1 VTDPAVRDSDAASG
15 LGSMLRRA
23 REALGLTEQ
32 DAAERLNLDVS
43 VVSALEREDFAAL
56 GAPVFAKGHLR
67 RYGDLLGI
75 PEQSALDAYQ
85 RAQGQPETPSLIPR
99 ARLEM
104 MPARSRPRWSLVLG
118 GAAAFVLAAGI
129 TAYVSE
135 FGLRLPSMADDGVP
149 TAQEGTVAAGQSA
162 PVEDTGTTTSPA
174 AGDSVASA
182 PEGSAS
188 TLPTPAPVVP
198 VPPGHVSVTLAFATD
213 SWTEIYDGSGK
224 AVLYDLGRAG
234 TQRTIAAAAPLSV
247 TFGNSPGVTLHVNGR
262 PAAMPPPPSGGTV
275 ARFRIEADGTLR

>member
-1 VTDPAVRDSDAASG
+1 MTDSTVRDGDAAPG
-15 LGSMLRRA
+15 LGLMLRRA
-23 REALGLTEQ
+23 REARGLTEQ
-32 DAAERLNLDVS
+32 DAAEQLNLDVS
-43 VVSALEREDFAAL
+43 VVSALEREDFASL

-67 RYGDLLGI
+67 RYGGLLEI
-75 PEQSALDAYQ
+75 PEESALEAYQ
-85 RAQGQPETPSLIPR
+85 RAQGQPEAPSLIPR

-104 MPARSRPRWSLVLG
+104 MPVRSRPRWPLVFG

-135 FGLRLPSMADDGVP
+135 FGLRLPSSADPG
-149 TAQEGTVAAGQSA
+149 AAAGQDSAAAAGESA
-162 PVEDTGTTTSPA
+162 PAGDAGTTPSTM
-174 AGDSVASA
+174 AGGAVA
-182 PEGSAS
+182 
-188 TLPTPAPVVP
+188 PAPQGSPDASPVPTVP

-262 PAAMPPPPSGGTV
+262 PTAMPAPPSGGTV
-275 ARFRIEADGTLR
+275 ARFRIEADGTVH

>member
-1 VTDPAVRDSDAASG
+1 MTDSTVRDSDAVPG
-15 LGSMLRRA
+15 LGLMLRRA
-23 REALGLTEQ
+23 REERGMTEQ
-32 DAAERLNLDVS
+32 QASEQLNLDVS
-43 VVSALEREDFAAL
+43 VVSALEREDFASL

-67 RYGDLLGI
+67 RYGGLLGI
-75 PEQSALDAYQ
+75 PEESALEAYQ
-85 RAQGQPETPSLIPR
+85 RAQGQAEGPSLIPR

-104 MPARSRPRWSLVLG
+104 MPVRNRPRWPLVLG

-135 FGLRLPSMADDGVP
+135 FGLRLPSSADDGS
-149 TAQEGTVAAGQSA
+149 AAGQASA
-162 PVEDTGTTTSPA
+162 VAAVEPA
-174 AGDSVASA
+174 PAGDA
-182 PEGSAS
+182 G
-188 TLPTPAPVVP
+188 TTPAPEADGAVATAPGGASAAVPAPAVP

-247 TFGNSPGVTLHVNGR
+247 TFGNAPGVTLLVNGR
-262 PAAMPPPPSGGTV
+262 PTAMPAPPSGGTV
-275 ARFRIEADGTLR
+275 ARFRIQADGTVR